1 MTPMMNAR
9 AAGALLVLAGAP
21 LMAGVPLMAASA
33 LAAEGQCSPQPY
45 WQYVGSAATSFER
58 NARFVQGNGSVRFVS
73 NDLTVFTWAWR
84 DDGLRACTNLSPATL
99 TDGNSNTIVFGERCT
114 EMPIAPE
121 NLEHSCIGDVSAAT
135 AAGERPFAYSSLSY
149 SSLAYDGEDVVASY
163 VTTCVAKMAIKDP
176 SKPGL
181 TQRAPDV
188 ECLREQIW
196 PGLK

>member
-1 MTPMMNAR
+1 MIGTMRITMAAVLLA
-9 AAGALLVLAGAP
+9 AAGLCGAT
-21 LMAGVPLMAASA
+21 GTA
-33 LAAEGQCSPQPY
+33 LAAGQCEPQPY

-58 NARFVQGNGSVRFVS
+58 NARFELGNGSVRQVS
-73 NDLTVFTWAWR
+73 NDLTVFTWSWR
-84 DDGLRACTNLSPATL
+84 EDGLRTCTNLSPATL
-99 TDGNSNTIVFGERCT
+99 TDGTSNTVVLGEQCT
-114 EMPIAPE
+114 ETPIPPE
-121 NLEHSCIGDVSAAT
+121 NLAHSCIGDITAAT

-176 SKPGL
+176 AKSGL

-196 PGLK
+196 PEPQ